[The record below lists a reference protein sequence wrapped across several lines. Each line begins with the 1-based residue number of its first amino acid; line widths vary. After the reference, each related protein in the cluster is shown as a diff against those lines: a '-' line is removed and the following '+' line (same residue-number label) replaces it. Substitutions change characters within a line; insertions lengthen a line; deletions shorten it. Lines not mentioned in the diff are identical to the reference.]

1 MGSSRHGAHRIVMK
15 IKQNYTREELINIAV
30 ESENCMLTVDSALC
44 AWTGDYTGRSPGA
57 KRFVVDSLTEDVVD
71 WNNNQKLSSSD
82 YVELRR
88 KFEEHLDHLTTVFLQ
103 EVSAVRD
110 PAYKLSINVYT
121 EFAKHSLFARN
132 MFIPEDDS
140 EFVADYTIYHFP
152 TLLDEPTVV
161 ISLEER
167 VILISGTLY
176 SGEIKKSIFTV
187 LNYWFPRDWG
197 FLPMHCSV
205 NIDNQRSNPTI
216 FFGLSGTGKT
226 TLSSDEDRILI
237 GDDEHGWTDKGLV
250 NFEGGCYAKTIRLS
264 KEDEPQIWKA
274 SNNYGAILENVVV
287 DKSGVP
293 DFNDSKYT
301 QNSRSSYPT
310 SFINNADELG
320 YVDEHPRNI
329 VMLTCDSFGVLPPVV
344 KLSADEAVK
353 QFLLG
358 YTAKVAG
365 TESGV
370 VEPRATFSPCFGLP
384 FMPLPPEKYGEILKK
399 KIQKHKVD
407 CWLVNTGWTG
417 GGYGIGKR
425 MPIKITREIIKM
437 INNGSLSSMPLE
449 NHEHTGFKIPSLD
462 SSIIP
467 KTILKPE
474 FGWSSMEDYKKESK
488 RLLKLFNDERLKL
501 GISE

>member
-1 MGSSRHGAHRIVMK
+1 MK
-15 IKQNYTREELINIAV
+15 LKQNYKRNQLIDIAI
-30 ESENCMLTVDSALC
+30 ESEDCKLTIDNALC
-44 AWTGDYTGRSPGA
+44 AWTGAHTGRSPNA
-57 KRFVVDSLTEDVVD
+57 KRIVVDSLTEDLVD
-71 WNNNQKLSSSD
+71 WTNNQKMSQTE
-82 YVELRR
+82 YVKLRSM
-88 KFEEHLDHLTTVFLQ
+88 FEEYYNQLATVFLQ
-103 EVSAVRD
+103 EVTAVRD
-110 PAYKLSINVYT
+110 PTYKLSINVYT

-132 MFIPEDDS
+132 MFIPQDDPL
-140 EFVADYTIYHFP
+140 FAADYTIYHFP
-152 TLLDEPTVV
+152 TLLDRPTVV
-161 ISLEER
+161 ISFEER

-205 NIDNQRSNPTI
+205 NIDSERSNPTI

-264 KEDEPQIWKA
+264 KEDEPQIWEA
-274 SNNYGAILENVVV
+274 SNNYGAILENVVL

-293 DFNDSKYT
+293 DFDDSKYT

-310 SFINNADELG
+310 SFIANSDELG

-344 KLSADEAVK
+344 RLSPDEAVK

-370 VEPRATFSPCFGLP
+370 AEPQATFSPCFGLP

-399 KIQKHKVD
+399 KIKEHKVN

-417 GGYGIGKR
+417 GAYGVGKR
-425 MPIKITREIIKM
+425 VPIKITREIIKM
-437 INNGSLSSMPLE
+437 INNGTLSTMPLKI
-449 NHEHTGFKIPSLD
+449 HSFTGFNIP
-462 SSIIP
+462 IIDNNLIP
-467 KTILKPE
+467 EKILKPE
-474 FGWSSMEDYKKESK
+474 LSWKFIEDYKKESK
-488 RLLKLFNDERLKL
+488 KLLDLFRNESLKR
-501 GISE
+501 EHPQ